1 MSVTACGDDEGA
13 IVPSDMPDGAA
24 QSTAEEDAGP
34 GDTTA
39 EDTSEEDV
47 TSAPTDDAGD
57 EQSSAPVSVDA
68 GGDAGDDEPT
78 DVDAGSADSG
88 VTSEPS
94 TDGGAVT
101 EGDGGVVTE
110 GDGGGGGE
118 ATPCESACAAAA
130 LAGCEDN
137 STCEA
142 DICSIRDVSASC
154 VEEADAYLACIGEL
168 SEGDDFTCT
177 DNKPA
182 YTSTEC
188 DDPYFYAWV
197 ACLSQ

>member
-47 TSAPTDDAGD
+47 TSAPTVDAGD

-118 ATPCESACAAAA
+118 LTPCESACALAAD
-130 LAGCEDN
+130 LSCDN
-137 STCEA
+137 ECGA
-142 DICSIRDVSASC
+142 ANVCGMYDVSPYCDAE
-154 VEEADAYLACIGEL
+154 VDAYLTCIAENATA
-168 SEGDDFTCT
+168 EDFTCNQYGDPSYGGT
-177 DNKPA
+177 D
-182 YTSTEC
+182 C
-188 DDPYFYAWV
+188 DDIFLEWYA
-197 ACLSQ
+197 CIMG